1 LCSRGFS
8 YSTDKSNVKSVNW
21 RCDTSNCPGRCT
33 SGLTGPPVEIT
44 TPHNHLPNLFLKEIL
59 TQRETLKDEAKTA
72 SLNKPR
78 RMIRSAN
85 SNLSEVLAQL
95 PTTDASRQA
104 INRIRSCNVDGGKNP
119 TTREEISIAR
129 ELQTTLS
136 GMKFLFEDSSDGD
149 RILVFT
155 THENLKILKK
165 NS

>member
-1 LCSRGFS
+1 VIYSRGKPKLCSRGFS

-44 TPHNHLPNLFLKEIL
+44 TPRNHLPNLFLKEIL

-85 SNLSEVLAQL
+85 SNLSVEVLAQL

-104 INRIRSCNVDGGKNP
+104 INRIRCCNVDGGKNP
-119 TTREEISIAR
+119 TTRRKFQLLENYK
-129 ELQTTLS
+129 QLS
-136 GMKFLFEDSSDGD
+136 M
-149 RILVFT
+149 V
-155 THENLKILKK
+155 
-165 NS
+165 